1 MTAPLLQI
9 QSLSRTFIV
18 RGPGLRNLTLRAV
31 DDVSFEVAPAKTV
44 ALVGESGCGK
54 STTGKAALRLIEPT
68 SGSVHFDG
76 IDLLTLGRRDLRR
89 IRARMQ
95 AVFQDPR
102 GQLDPRMLV
111 GDSIAEG
118 LRAHGIGDRSSRR
131 RRVQAVL
138 DLVGL
143 PSQFAQRYPRELSG
157 GQRQRVGIARAI
169 APEPKL
175 ILLDESVS
183 ALDVSIQTQ
192 VLNLLQSLREQLG
205 LSYLFISHGLAAVRY
220 VADTVVVMYLGRS
233 VETAPAAEFFAAP
246 AHPYSAAL
254 LSAVP
259 RVHASTTREQIVL
272 RGDVPSPFDGRVGCV
287 FAARCPLVQQVCRV
301 ERPPAVPI
309 GPGRSVECH
318 FPLVAAER
326 SPRTPTE

>member
-1 MTAPLLQI
+1 MTEPLLQI
-9 QSLSRTFIV
+9 QSLSRSFAV

-76 IDLLTLGRRDLRR
+76 VDLLTLSRRDLRR
-89 IRARMQ
+89 TRARMQ

-118 LRAHGIGDRSSRR
+118 LRAHGIGDRPSRR

-259 RVHASTTREQIVL
+259 RVHAPNTRQQIVL
-272 RGDVPSPFDGRVGCV
+272 RGDVPSPFDRRVGCV
-287 FAARCPLVQQVCRV
+287 FAARCPQVQQVCLI

-318 FPLVAAER
+318 FPLVR
-326 SPRTPTE
+326 PNPPSLTLTK

>member
-1 MTAPLLQI
+1 MTEPLLQI
-9 QSLSRTFIV
+9 QSLSRTFVV

-76 IDLLTLGRRDLRR
+76 IDLLTLGRQDLRR
-89 IRARMQ
+89 TRARMQ

-102 GQLDPRMLV
+102 SQLDPRMLV

-118 LRAHGIGDRSSRR
+118 LRAHGIGDRRSRR

-220 VADTVVVMYLGRS
+220 VADTIVVMYLGRS

-259 RVHASTTREQIVL
+259 RVHAPNTREQIVL
-272 RGDVPSPFDGRVGCV
+272 RGDVPSPFDRRAGCV
-287 FAARCPLVQQVCRV
+287 FAARCPQVQQVCLV
-301 ERPPAVPI
+301 ERPPAVPT

-318 FPLVAAER
+318 FPLVR
-326 SPRTPTE
+326 PNRPSPTLTK